1 MQNRRV
7 LPGLYKDKVV
17 RTTTPEENKAIDAAK
32 ASRKKFEEGKSKAQ
46 GAYKQILKE
55 GAMKRSYTIDE
66 MTAATMLKGHPQ
78 AQEIL
83 DELNK
88 SNKEKNESGEE
99 FQDGSEDTIGGEGHA
114 AVARPDSIKHE
125 GKPSGKGPDEP
136 GTNTKNASIEDGDL
150 EKSEDDEGDDVE
162 KSDNLADNL
171 PEEFE
176 DEMEED
182 DTIPAEKG
190 GAKKSLTADEE
201 TLNHL
206 LKTMGAERM
215 EETIKAVIGGVSRT
229 GYKMGENPKAPG
241 AGVAG
246 GATPEQKAKAATEKE
261 NLRALTLKRFSAGS
275 SNKSEE
281 SDLEKGKGGQKE
293 ERAEWAKDKEKE
305 EEEHMKDKSYSL
317 DFSKSILEAMGLEK
331 GATSVSKETGGGKA
345 TQINYGTKPTTRF
358 KHPKAK
364 SDKKYIHSPAKGT
377 VKVEKEGE
385 KTREIGVSEE
395 AKLKNAS
402 MSSADLYKS
411 LDAILEKKTLK

>member
-1 MQNRRV
+1 M
-7 LPGLYKDKVV
+7 PGIYKGYPESLRKKDKEE
-17 RTTTPEENKAIDAAK
+17 RDHTDPMYKPEKAEGARMKAEDRADAAK
-32 ASRKKFEEGKSKAQ
+32 EPKLE
-46 GAYKQILKE
+46 
-55 GAMKRSYTIDE
+55 RSYSLDE

-83 DELNK
+83 DMLNK
-88 SNKEKNESGEE
+88 GKKKNESGEE

-125 GKPSGKGPDEP
+125 GKPSGIGPNEP
-136 GTNTKNASIEDGDL
+136 GTGTKKASIEDGDL
-150 EKSEDDEGDDVE
+150 EKSEDDEDEEVE

-190 GAKKSLTADEE
+190 GAKKSLTSDEL
-201 TLNHL
+201 TLSHL
-206 LKTMGAERM
+206 LKTMGSDRM
-215 EETIKAVIGGVSRT
+215 EEIIKAAD
-229 GYKMGENPKAPG
+229 PKYTQAGALSSKQNAP
-241 AGVAG
+241 
-246 GATPEQKAKAATEKE
+246 TEKE
-261 NLRALTLKRFSAGS
+261 RAANPLINRKPNPEVIAKLAAK
-275 SNKSEE
+275 KSEGE
-281 SDLEKGKGGQKE
+281 DTDLEKGEGGQKE
-293 ERAEWAKDKEKE
+293 ERAEWAKSPEKEKR
-305 EEEHMKDKSYSL
+305 EHMSEKSYSL

-331 GATSVSKETGGGKA
+331 GATSVSKEAGGGKA

-364 SDKKYIHSPAKGT
+364 SDKKYIHNPAKGT

-402 MSSADLYKS
+402 ISSADLMKS
-411 LDAILEKKTLK
+411 LDAILEKKTVA